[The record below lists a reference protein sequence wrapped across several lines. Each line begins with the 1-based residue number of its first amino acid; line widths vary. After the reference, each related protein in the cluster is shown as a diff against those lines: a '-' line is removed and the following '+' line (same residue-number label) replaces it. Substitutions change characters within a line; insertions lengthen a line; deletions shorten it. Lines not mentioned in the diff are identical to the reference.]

1 MSLFNHCLH
10 HETFA
15 PSLSSRDIFRRFEN
29 RCWMFLSQGCCLHTE
44 YIDNIETGGK
54 SHCPHKTFGMCCL
67 EQDVLLASFF
77 FNRTDHT
84 RNNAESLVATLAYQ
98 LYCAFPETDVQSTIL
113 SAIRT
118 DPLIFKRT
126 IQRQFTSLV
135 VQPLAAY
142 RSNSSSTQHRTPFL
156 IMIDG
161 LDECMDRASQ
171 KAILIG
177 LAESMRGAA
186 SYLRIFIASRPEHDI
201 RSSFGSKYLKDI
213 HTLLALDLH
222 DQDEADSDIKL
233 YFLDRFAEIQEDF
246 DGRTS
251 GKKLGHSW
259 PGERLVKMLVERSS
273 GQFIYASTII
283 RYVESTRH
291 RPDHRLE
298 IVMNLR
304 PHNDGD
310 HPFAEL
316 DALYAMILE
325 ASSNIEKVLH
335 VISLH
340 WIDSNKICC
349 HVIEKLLSYDEG
361 ELDTLFCDLGAL
373 VQVSHSNGNE
383 YNLSHSQLYVH
394 ILHASLADFLLD
406 AARSKQFYVD
416 IGQETI
422 RHIAHILQ
430 YFATCCSSSFDP
442 NSIAATPLYVFANN
456 AFMCHWRPI
465 SLELRE
471 AAFSFPLK
479 EFLEPHT
486 STRIFPQLLEY
497 FVSPFMELLN
507 AIALKDSAWS
517 YIRDHQYKIL
527 ESILMH
533 QLGRYFHDNGLALFL
548 VLFYHLGSHQFVP
561 ILKPP
566 DPSSDTYSTSFNV
579 LFVYDDSDILSLSRI
594 WGGLDVV
601 DEESGVS
608 IRQYFFHD
616 HVRRLLRDSVSGPNA
631 KYTLGPNIYEK
642 AALACFKELGKVR
655 PPSSSSDLTN
665 IATDDT
671 EGNTHPKLRYD
682 NANGGQ
688 WLFEYSTEWKL
699 DDEELYFVLLGYII
713 FLLPLCGKSDAL
725 VAACE
730 KRKISYADISD
741 GPFLIHRRLL
751 HDEINNYLARVLPCS
766 NV

>member
-1 MSLFNHCLH
+1 MISSKQVIVTGGQFSQNHYHGQASVGNKAPIDIL
-10 HETFA
+10 TDAVA
-15 PSLSSRDIFRRFEN
+15 PSAFHDSGARFDPPKCHPRTRSKILALIMRWIVGQDEEN
-29 RCWMFLSQGCCLHTE
+29 RAKPFMWLNGAAGC
-44 YIDNIETGGK
+44 GK
-54 SHCPHKTFGMCCL
+54 SAIAQSTVELCL
-67 EQDVLLASFF
+67 EQEIPLASFF
-77 FNRTDHT
+77 FSRSDHT
-84 RNNAESLVATLAYQ
+84 RNNAECLVATLAYQ
-98 LYCAFPETDVQSTIL
+98 LYCAFPETEVQSTIL
-113 SAIRT
+113 SAIKK
-118 DPLIFKRT
+118 DPLIFNRT

-135 VQPLAAY
+135 IQPLAAHLLKD
-142 RSNSSSTQHRTPFL
+142 SSTQSPFL

-161 LDECMDRASQ
+161 LDECKDHTSQ
-171 KAILIG
+171 KAILTG
-177 LAESMRGAA
+177 VADSMRGAA
-186 SYLRIFIASRPEHDI
+186 SNLRIFIASRPEHDI
-201 RSSFGSKYLKDI
+201 RLSFGSKCLKDI
-213 HTLLALDLH
+213 HTLLALELH
-222 DQDEADSDIKL
+222 NQDEADSDIKL
-233 YFLDRFAEIQEDF
+233 YFLDRFAEIQENF

-251 GKKLGHSW
+251 GKKLGQSW
-259 PGERLVKMLVERSS
+259 PGERLLKMLVERSS
-273 GQFIYASTII
+273 GQFIYAATVI

-383 YNLSHSQLYVH
+383 YNPSHSQLYVH

-422 RHIAHILQ
+422 RHITHILQ
-430 YFATCCSSSFDP
+430 YLTVHCSSSFDP
-442 NSIAATPLYVFANN
+442 NSNAATPLYVFANN

-527 ESILMH
+527 ESVLMH
-533 QLGRYFHDNGLALFL
+533 QLGRYFHDDGLALVL
-548 VLFYHLGSHQFVP
+548 VLFYHLGSHQLVP
-561 ILKPP
+561 VLKPP

-642 AALACFKELGKVR
+642 AALACFKELEKVR
-655 PPSSSSDLTN
+655 
-665 IATDDT
+665 
-671 EGNTHPKLRYD
+671 
-682 NANGGQ
+682 
-688 WLFEYSTEWKL
+688 
-699 DDEELYFVLLGYII
+699 
-713 FLLPLCGKSDAL
+713 
-725 VAACE
+725 
-730 KRKISYADISD
+730 
-741 GPFLIHRRLL
+741 
-751 HDEINNYLARVLPCS
+751 
-766 NV
+766 